1 MESPPPSKGRGCFF
15 YGCIISL
22 VLLLVGGL
30 TAFFGARYAIRKLIA
45 TYTDAAPTALPPAD
59 ISAAEIARAQQ
70 RWTGFFEAVK
80 TDQRLPPLVLSAAD
94 LNALIA
100 GTGAN
105 GLSNKLRVR
114 IEGNRVTGQ
123 MCLPLPRGPARGR
136 YLNGEVSL
144 QVEWKDG
151 SLAVRPESVTVRGR
165 PLPPWLMGKLREQN
179 LARDLMNN
187 LDAANTL
194 QNLEAVSV
202 TNDAVVIR
210 PKEP

>member
-1 MESPPPSKGRGCFF
+1 MESPPPPKGRGCFF

-30 TAFFGARYAIRKLIA
+30 TAFFGARYAIRKMIA
-45 TYTDAAPTALPPAD
+45 TYTDAAPAPLPPAQV
-59 ISAAEIARAQQ
+59 SAEEVARVQQ
-70 RWTGFFEAVK
+70 RWAEFFAAVK

-114 IEGNRVTGQ
+114 IDGNRVTGQ
-123 MCLPLPRGPARGR
+123 MCLPLHQGPARGR
-136 YLNGEVSL
+136 YLNGQFTL

-151 SLAVRPESVTVRGR
+151 SLAVRPESITVRGR
-165 PLPPWLMGKLREQN
+165 PLPAWLMGKLREQN

-194 QNLEAVSV
+194 QNLEDVAL